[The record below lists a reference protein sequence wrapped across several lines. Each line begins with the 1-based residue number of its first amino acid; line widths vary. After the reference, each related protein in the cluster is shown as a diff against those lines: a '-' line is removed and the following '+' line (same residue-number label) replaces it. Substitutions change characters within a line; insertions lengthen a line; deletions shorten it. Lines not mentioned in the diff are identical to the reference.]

1 MIQET
6 ETLVEALRK
15 ELQEYAGLMQV
26 FDQQQ
31 RSIMGRDPALFLSQN
46 ALVDEQLQKIA
57 ECRQNRERMVH
68 EMAARV
74 SRPADSTLG
83 GLLPSLPAA
92 FRPLLQALM
101 NEINDLIGRSHRRTQ
116 QNRML
121 LSQSLDL
128 ARQRL
133 SAVDPHALPGTYSS
147 HGALQGVPG
156 RSSTSAQ
163 VA

>member
-1 MIQET
+1 MSQEM
-6 ETLVEALRK
+6 ETLLGALRK

-26 FDQQQ
+26 FDEQQ
-31 RSIMGRDPALFLSQN
+31 RSIMGRDPAQFLSQN
-46 ALVDEQLQKIA
+46 AVVDEQLQKIA
-57 ECRQNRERMVH
+57 ECRQARERLVR
-68 EMAARV
+68 ELAARLG
-74 SRPADSTLG
+74 RPADSPLG

-92 FRPLLQALM
+92 FQPLLRALM
-101 NEINDLIGRSHRRTQ
+101 DEINDLIGRAHRRTQ